1 VSGTVEVLGVSKHFA
16 AQRAVDDISFV
27 VESGQFFSL
36 LGPSGCGKS
45 TTLRMLSGF
54 EAPDRG
60 SIRIAGEDM
69 AGVPPYR
76 RPTNI
81 VFQRWALFPH
91 MTAKANIAFGLEAER
106 LPKPEIRR
114 RVGEAL
120 ELVGLVGL
128 GRRRPAQLSGGQ
140 MQRVAL
146 ARALVKRPK
155 VLLLDEPLSALDLKL
170 RHQMQIELKRIQ
182 RETGTTF
189 IFVTHDQGEAL
200 ALSDQVAVMNAGR
213 IAQIASPQSLYD
225 APATRFVASFI
236 GHANL
241 LPVSVVSN
249 EGETARVAFAGQEFA
264 CTIGEAPQGRDG
276 LLVLRFERVRIA
288 EPAPERAVS
297 IRGTVRQ
304 AIFAG
309 STVQYVVRLDAGD
322 IEMTVEEPYGATGPL
337 IAQGEAITLGWN
349 ERDGRLFPA

>member
-1 VSGTVEVLGVSKHFA
+1 MSGTVEVLGVSKHFA
-16 AQRAVDDISFV
+16 AHRAVDDISFV
-27 VESGQFFSL
+27 VESGEFFSL

-54 EAPDRG
+54 EAPDCG
-60 SIRIAGEDM
+60 SIRIAGQDM
-69 AGVPPYR
+69 TDVPPYR

-91 MTAKANIAFGLEAER
+91 MTAEANIAFGLEAER

-114 RVGEAL
+114 RVGAAL
-120 ELVGLVGL
+120 ELVGLTDL
-128 GRRRPAQLSGGQ
+128 GRRKPAQLSGGQ

-182 RETGTTF
+182 QETGTTF

-200 ALSDQVAVMNAGR
+200 AMSDQVAVMNAGR
-213 IAQIASPQSLYD
+213 IEQIASPQTLYD

-241 LPVSVVSN
+241 LPVSVVAC

-264 CTIGEAPQGRDG
+264 CIVGEAPQGREG
-276 LLVLRFERVRIA
+276 LLVLRFELVRIA
-288 EPAPERAVS
+288 GPGAALAAS
-297 IRGTVRQ
+297 IKGTVRQ

-309 STVQYVVRLDAGD
+309 STVQYVVRLNAGD
-322 IEMTVEEPYGATGPL
+322 IEMTVEQPYGATGPL
-337 IAQGEAITLGWN
+337 IAQGEAVTLGWN
-349 ERDGRLFPA
+349 AGDGRLFPA